1 MLRKLGAIINNQF
14 INPLHATKNKN
25 YKCPDCDNSLIFK
38 KGQIRPPH
46 FSHKIKCSY
55 NNVNQFID
63 TKNKIQRD
71 GIELKRQCIQCNE
84 ISNIMCEPS
93 DNIQIN
99 NSTIILNKNK
109 IIELGYIEHGLNNE
123 VYKLNNDVYES
134 HNYICKDCIH
144 GQVYFNQRGAGC
156 GKTYES
162 IQLLNKSSFKTKKI
176 ILYLTKTHSAKEVI
190 YGEFKEQYNAGHIH
204 NISLVSETLDK
215 RYKLVLRREEDDN
228 ELIILIGTIDS
239 FTYTVYDKSDTLNA
253 LDPFNDIVNKLHEGK
268 ILKEINYGNTQIELN
283 YDTLIIIDE
292 AQDLGKNYMEAF
304 ITIINK
310 TRADLY
316 IIGDKLQSIWDTNN
330 IYTCIETADTTKIT
344 KSEGINKVM
353 RFHNEQ
359 FKYFVN
365 SLVPYHKYNLPKVE
379 QICDRPCKYEHE
391 TIKPYTIFEVPPT
404 FRTDLDDMYSVISKI
419 KEYMV
424 LEINK
429 YDYKPNNF
437 MFIFPILKKNMFAHI
452 LSLELNSFW
461 REKYNTNEKYVFLH
475 KSEPGQII
483 NLKESENGTRILSI
497 HTSKGTGCEVVF
509 LLGVTEHV
517 LKIFSKQ
524 TDNIV
529 YNSLLHVAVTRQK
542 KAIYVGIENNNDDIC
557 RRFTSFNS

>member
-14 INPLHATKNKN
+14 INPLCAIKNSENKF
-25 YKCPDCDNSLIFK
+25 KCPDCDNLLILK
-38 KGQIRPPH
+38 KGKIRQPH

-109 IIELGYIEHGLNNE
+109 IIELGYIQHEINNE

-134 HNYICKDCIH
+134 QNYICKDCIH

-239 FTYTVYDKSDTLNA
+239 FTYTV
-253 LDPFNDIVNKLHEGK
+253 
-268 ILKEINYGNTQIELN
+268 
-283 YDTLIIIDE
+283 
-292 AQDLGKNYMEAF
+292 
-304 ITIINK
+304 
-310 TRADLY
+310 
-316 IIGDKLQSIWDTNN
+316 
-330 IYTCIETADTTKIT
+330 
-344 KSEGINKVM
+344 
-353 RFHNEQ
+353 
-359 FKYFVN
+359 
-365 SLVPYHKYNLPKVE
+365 
-379 QICDRPCKYEHE
+379 
-391 TIKPYTIFEVPPT
+391 
-404 FRTDLDDMYSVISKI
+404 
-419 KEYMV
+419 
-424 LEINK
+424 
-429 YDYKPNNF
+429 
-437 MFIFPILKKNMFAHI
+437 
-452 LSLELNSFW
+452 
-461 REKYNTNEKYVFLH
+461 
-475 KSEPGQII
+475 
-483 NLKESENGTRILSI
+483 
-497 HTSKGTGCEVVF
+497 
-509 LLGVTEHV
+509 
-517 LKIFSKQ
+517 
-524 TDNIV
+524 
-529 YNSLLHVAVTRQK
+529 
-542 KAIYVGIENNNDDIC
+542 
-557 RRFTSFNS
+557 